1 MTRRRGERT
10 NMLYRSGAAL
20 AAAALA
26 FLIPVCAR
34 ADVFSA
40 ISSNMLSFGDLLLP
54 DIDHVTVGVGPKY
67 TPDYLGSDNYHV
79 VPDLVFV
86 VRFAGRVFAS
96 NQGLEVNLLGFKSLQ
111 FGPSLTIS
119 GKRNE
124 SDNPILAGLGDV
136 KRGPE
141 LGLFLRSTWQDMV
154 TVRLRVRQGVAR
166 GHEGTLIDL
175 VGSSIVYRGDKDRFQ
190 AYVGASTTWSS
201 GTYARAFFG
210 ISEEHSLNSGLP
222 VYTPGN
228 SIRDVSLLAGTRWS
242 FKPDWSLNLLGEYR
256 RLTADAARSPLVATY
271 GSPDNLSLSLTV
283 TRTFRLH

>member
-1 MTRRRGERT
+1 MTRRRGQRT
-10 NMLYRSGAAL
+10 RAIKRGVTAVASVTMALLVPGA
-20 AAAALA
+20 
-26 FLIPVCAR
+26 AR
-34 ADVFSA
+34 ADAFST
-40 ISSNMLSFGDLLLP
+40 ISSNLQSFSELLLP
-54 DIDHVTVGVGPKY
+54 HIDHITIGTGPKY
-67 TPDYLGSDNYHV
+67 TPDYLGSDDYHV
-79 VPDLVFV
+79 VPDLVFL

-111 FGPSLTIS
+111 FGPTLTIS
-119 GKRNE
+119 GKRKE

-154 TVRLRVRQGVAR
+154 TVRLRVRQGIAR

-175 VGSSIVYRGDKDRFQ
+175 SGSSIIYRSSEDRFQ
-190 AYVGASTTWSS
+190 AYLGASGTWTS

-210 ISEEHSLNSGLP
+210 ISEEQSLNSGLP

-228 SIRDVSLLAGTRWS
+228 SIRDLSMLAGARWALN
-242 FKPDWSLNLLGEYR
+242 PDWSLNLLGEYK
-256 RLTADAARSPLVATY
+256 RLVGDAASSPLVATY
-271 GSPDNLSLSLTV
+271 GSANNASLSLTI